1 MSSYLPAGTGA
12 WSVGCCVRGN
22 TVCRIES
29 AGHASSLVS
38 PYNEA
43 MNQEREFDIV
53 IAGGG
58 MVGTSLARL
67 LADLGTGGRPC
78 RIALLDRVAFEPDKT
93 PFHAQPE
100 RYDPRVSA
108 LTQAS
113 KALFS
118 ELGIWRHIADMRQC
132 PYDEMQVWDAEGTG
146 SIQFRAHE
154 VHQSDLGSIVENSV
168 ISSALHQGLSEQSN
182 LTYFAPFNLT
192 SVKRDESDTLLISSE
207 DGSAVRAKLLVAAD
221 GANSGIRQ
229 LAGFATREWDYG
241 HDAIVTTVQTEKPH
255 RATAWQR
262 FIHTGPLAFLPLA
275 GDGEQRHC
283 SIVWSVVTNEA
294 ERLMGLSEAQFNDAL
309 THAFESKLGAVR
321 SS

>member
-1 MSSYLPAGTGA
+1 MA
-12 WSVGCCVRGN
+12 
-22 TVCRIES
+22 
-29 AGHASSLVS
+29 S
-38 PYNEA
+38 PYNET

-132 PYDEMQVWDAEGTG
+132 PYDKMQVWDAEGTVQFSFG
-146 SIQFRAHE
+146 LMKSI
-154 VHQSDLGSIVENSV
+154 N
-168 ISSALHQGLSEQSN
+168 
-182 LTYFAPFNLT
+182 PT
-192 SVKRDESDTLLISSE
+192 SVL
-207 DGSAVRAKLLVAAD
+207 
-221 GANSGIRQ
+221 
-229 LAGFATREWDYG
+229 
-241 HDAIVTTVQTEKPH
+241 
-255 RATAWQR
+255 
-262 FIHTGPLAFLPLA
+262 
-275 GDGEQRHC
+275 
-283 SIVWSVVTNEA
+283 
-294 ERLMGLSEAQFNDAL
+294 
-309 THAFESKLGAVR
+309 
-321 SS
+321 